1 MFPVDPDRMRRPF
14 VSICLSFCLLALPAR
29 AQTATEAS
37 ATHEPASAW
46 HDEWPTFSW
55 TEGALT
61 LAAGVSTGVLALQT
75 PPDEPR
81 WHGGILFDDSVRHT
95 LRLRS
100 AQDRHV
106 ARRVGDMPYYAA
118 GLLPLIVDPLVVA
131 LAVRRDSKTALN
143 LELIG
148 LEAFSYAGLLS
159 YVSTRISVRERPD
172 ATECRRTEP
181 DPSRCPVDNEAFWS
195 GHTSIVATSA
205 GLVCAHHQ
213 YLPLWGGGAADVA
226 ACALAATGA
235 AVTSVSRIMADR
247 HYATDVLAGSSIGF
261 LSGYAMPTL
270 LHYTRRERVQ
280 VSVTPAQ
287 LGDGATLQ
295 LLGRF

>member
-1 MFPVDPDRMRRPF
+1 MRFRLIL
-14 VSICLSFCLLALPAR
+14 SCLLLCSLALPAH
-29 AQTATEAS
+29 AQSPTEEAAPRERS
-37 ATHEPASAW
+37 SLWHE
-46 HDEWPTFSW
+46 EWPTFSW
-55 TEGALT
+55 AEGALT
-61 LAAGVSTGVLALQT
+61 LASGVATGVLVLQT
-75 PPDEPR
+75 PADQPR
-81 WHGGILFDDSVRHT
+81 WRGGILFDDAVRDRA
-95 LRLRS
+95 RLDS

-143 LELIG
+143 LELMG

-159 YVSTRISVRERPD
+159 YVSTRLSVRERPD

-213 YLPLWGGGAADVA
+213 YMPLWGGGAADVA

-235 AVTSVSRIMADR
+235 VVTGVSRVMADR
-247 HYATDVLAGSSIGF
+247 HYTTDIIAGSSIGF
-261 LSGYAMPTL
+261 LAGYAMPTL
-270 LHYTRRERVQ
+270 LHYTRRRQVQ
-280 VSVTPAQ
+280 VTLTPAQ
-287 LGDGATLQ
+287 LGDGASLHVF
-295 LLGRF
+295 GSF